1 MAKYIFL
8 ATYSDEGAKGIV
20 GGDSDR
26 AAAMEV
32 LCNSVGAKFISV
44 DITRGEYDV
53 CLIVEADSFA
63 QIAAMNLTF
72 RSRGVVGDKLVTLET
87 VNLEEIRNVAK
98 GVQYTPP
105 SG

>member
-8 ATYSDEGAKGIV
+8 ATYSNEATKGIV

-26 AAAMEV
+26 VAAMEA
-32 LCNSVGAKFISV
+32 LCNSVGANLISA
-44 DITRGEYDV
+44 DITRGEYDI
-53 CLIVEADSFA
+53 CIIVEADSFA

-87 VNLEEIRNVAK
+87 VDLEEIRSVAK

-105 SG
+105 SD

>member
-8 ATYSDEGAKGIV
+8 ATYSDEAVKGIV

-26 AAAMEV
+26 VAAIEA
-32 LCNSVGAKFISV
+32 LCNSLGIKLISA
-44 DITRGEYDV
+44 DITRGEYDI
-53 CLIVEADSFA
+53 CIIVEADSFA
-63 QIAAMNLTF
+63 QIAAMSLKA
-72 RSRGVVGDKLVTLET
+72 RASGAADKFVTLEA
-87 VNLEEIRNVAK
+87 VDIEEIRSVAK

>member
-8 ATYSDEGAKGIV
+8 ATYSDEAVKGIV

-26 AAAMEV
+26 VAAIEA
-32 LCNSVGAKFISV
+32 LCNSLGIKLISA
-44 DITRGEYDV
+44 DITRGEYAICV
-53 CLIVEADSFA
+53 MVEADSFA
-63 QIAAMNLTF
+63 QIAAMSLKA
-72 RSRGVVGDKLVTLET
+72 RSSGAVGDKFVTLEA
-87 VNLEEIRNVAK
+87 VDLEEIRSVGK

>member
-8 ATYSDEGAKGIV
+8 ATYTDEGAKGIV
-20 GGDSDR
+20 GGDSGR

-63 QIAAMNLTF
+63 QIAAMSLKARASGAT
-72 RSRGVVGDKLVTLET
+72 DKFVTLEA
-87 VNLEEIRNVAK
+87 VDIEEIRSVAK
-98 GVQYTPP
+98 GVKYTPP

>member
-26 AAAMEV
+26 VAAVEA
-32 LCNSVGAKFISV
+32 LCNSLGIKMISAEL
-44 DITRGEYDV
+44 TRGEFDI
-53 CLIVEADSFA
+53 CIIVEADSFA
-63 QIAAMNLTF
+63 KIAAMNLTF

-87 VNLEEIRNVAK
+87 V
-98 GVQYTPP
+98 
-105 SG
+105 

>member
-44 DITRGEYDV
+44 DITRGEFDV

-63 QIAAMNLTF
+63 QIAAMSLKA
-72 RSRGVVGDKLVTLET
+72 SASGAADKFVTLEA
-87 VNLEEIRNVAK
+87 VDIEEIRSVAK

>member
-8 ATYSDEGAKGIV
+8 ATYSDEAVKGIV

-26 AAAMEV
+26 VAAIEA
-32 LCNSVGAKFISV
+32 LCNSLGIKLISA
-44 DITRGEYDV
+44 DITRGEFDI
-53 CLIVEADSFA
+53 CIIIEADSFA
-63 QIAAMNLTF
+63 QVAAMNLIF

-87 VNLEEIRNVAK
+87 VDLKEIRNVAK

>member
-8 ATYSDEGAKGIV
+8 ATYSDEAVKGIV

-26 AAAMEV
+26 VAAIEA
-32 LCNSVGAKFISV
+32 LCNSLGIKLISA
-44 DITRGEYDV
+44 DITRGEFDI
-53 CLIVEADSFA
+53 CIIIEADSFA
-63 QIAAMNLTF
+63 QVAAMNLTF

-87 VNLEEIRNVAK
+87 VDLKEIRNVAK

>member
-8 ATYSDEGAKGIV
+8 ATYSDEGTKGLV
-20 GGDSDR
+20 DGDSDR

-72 RSRGVVGDKLVTLET
+72 RSRGVVGDKLVTLES
-87 VNLEEIRNVAK
+87 VDVEEIRSVAK